1 MPLGPVLIDSFH
13 GLGGSWFQRMRVL
26 RFKAG
31 VLVRDRVVDT
41 HKMIEWWFRRHPE
54 TRDTFGSPSE
64 FGGGPEGTIAWFDAS
79 EDEDWGADTWPP
91 DFPDGQLLAR
101 QSTLRWAAGYFV
113 RYETH
118 V

>member
-54 TRDTFGSPSE
+54 TRVRKIRTAIRIR
-64 FGGGPEGTIAWFDAS
+64 GGPEGTIAWFDAS
-79 EDEDWGADTWPP
+79 EDEDWAPIHGHQT
-91 DFPDGQLLAR
+91 FR
-101 QSTLRWAAGYFV
+101 MV
-113 RYETH
+113 NC
-118 V
+118 